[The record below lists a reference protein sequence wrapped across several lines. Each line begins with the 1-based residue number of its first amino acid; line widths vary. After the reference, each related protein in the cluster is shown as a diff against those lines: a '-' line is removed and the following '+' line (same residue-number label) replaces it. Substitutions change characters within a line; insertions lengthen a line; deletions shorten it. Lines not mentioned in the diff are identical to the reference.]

1 MNQYRAILALQ
12 GADAVWQA
20 MLERSRVRVVALAP
34 RARIQIPASHKQI
47 KKNYLKQT
55 PQHEDEMSRGYQ

>member
-20 MLERSRVRVVALAP
+20 ILERTRVGVVALAP
-34 RARIQIPASHKQI
+34 VSRIQIPASHKQI
-47 KKNYLKQT
+47 KKFKAN
-55 PQHEDEMSRGYQ
+55 SSA